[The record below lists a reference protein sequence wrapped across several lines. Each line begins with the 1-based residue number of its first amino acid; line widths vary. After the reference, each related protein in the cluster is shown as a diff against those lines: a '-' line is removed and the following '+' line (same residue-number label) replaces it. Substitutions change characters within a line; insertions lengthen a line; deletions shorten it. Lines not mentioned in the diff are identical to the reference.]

1 MGGEGAAS
9 QGGKVR
15 WPRNG
20 RKEVMPQMASDAASN
35 SPQPFFPHPLTED
48 QLLGQHFFGILH
60 RARAEIVELRA
71 ELAERRHQE
80 GGSPAPIGTQH
91 PYRSPPRGHH
101 TYGSPAY
108 RTRIDLDP

>member
-1 MGGEGAAS
+1 VVVSPVGEGN
-9 QGGKVR
+9 
-15 WPRNG
+15 PRLSSTVNL
-20 RKEVMPQMASDAASN
+20 VAVLN
-35 SPQPFFPHPLTED
+35 TELD
-48 QLLGQHFFGILH
+48 HSLDELS
-60 RARAEIVELRA
+60 RARTEIAGLHA

-80 GGSPAPIGTQH
+80 GGSLAPVGTQH